1 LFHLLYGVIR
11 FLTKFCI
18 LYFSFI
24 SKVASAT
31 DLFET
36 KTLMFGKQKITVAI
50 TKAAFSCICT
60 KMRYK
65 TLILRLLYNV
75 TFRMG

>member
-1 LFHLLYGVIR
+1 M
-11 FLTKFCI
+11 
-18 LYFSFI
+18 
-24 SKVASAT
+24 VASAT